1 MNSRLKNR
9 RRIRWCLAMCLC
21 AYCTSAITHAFAQ
34 TSAPQTGDDVLGPI
48 IIRSSRIESPA
59 ERLPGAASVLTEA
72 DIGDGRQQLGLDES
86 LTTVPGVFALNRY
99 NFAQDLRIAI
109 RGFGARSN
117 FGIRGIRVFVD
128 DVPATLPDGQSGV
141 DAVDL
146 GATERI
152 EVLRGP
158 SASLY
163 GTAAGGVLSL
173 YTREGGGLPEA
184 GVRTT
189 GGSYGY
195 FDARAE
201 AVGGAG
207 VPIDYSVHLSRT
219 GLDGFRDHA
228 ASERTLL
235 TSKFDYDFGP
245 GTQLSL
251 LLSALDAPIADDPGG
266 LTATEVAA
274 DRRQASPLNLRF
286 DAGEAVVQQKI
297 GVVLEQ
303 TVGERGRLRIRNY
316 YVLRDFDN
324 KLPFA
329 AVSLERFFAGG
340 GVEYRHDGDV
350 VGRSNRLLLGVD
362 VDHQDDDRVRRT
374 NIDGTVGAVTFDQ
387 REQVLSAGVFARDEI
402 DLTPD
407 LTFVLGLRYDSVRF
421 DVDDQFLGDGNDSGN
436 ITFTELSPS
445 TGLNLRIMPGVYL
458 YANGSYAFETPTT
471 TEFANPSGSGGFNTS
486 LEAQTALNLE
496 AGIKGNADQLLSYE
510 LALFHIAIDDQLI
523 PFEIPTSPGRFAFQ
537 NAGESTH
544 QGIELAA
551 RLALTPRWSAGAAYT
566 YSDFRF
572 DVFRDQTGASL
583 NGNRIPG
590 IPQHLFN
597 LDTRHAWASG
607 AFVAANARLVGSF
620 FADNENLVSIPGYAV
635 VDLRAG
641 YERQVGEWRFGAHA
655 GVNNL
660 FDRDYNAN
668 VRINATGGRF
678 FEPAPDRN
686 LFAGISI
693 RRGF

>member
-1 MNSRLKNR
+1 MNSRLNTPLR
-9 RRIRWCLAMCLC
+9 SSRCLFMCLGVC
-21 AYCTSAITHAFAQ
+21 CIAFSTNAFAQ
-34 TSAPQTGDDVLGPI
+34 SPAAQSADDLLGPI

-59 ERLPGAASVLTEA
+59 KRLPGAASVLTES

-86 LTTVPGVFALNRY
+86 LASVPGVFALNRY

-128 DVPATLPDGQSGV
+128 DVPATLPDGQSGL

-184 GVRTT
+184 GVRAT

-195 FDARAE
+195 FDTRVE
-201 AVGGAG
+201 ALGGAG
-207 VPIDYSVHLSRT
+207 VPVDYSVHLSRT

-235 TSKFDYDFGP
+235 TSKFGYEFSP
-245 GTQLSL
+245 GTRLSL
-251 LLSALDAPIADDPGG
+251 LVGALDAPIADDPGG
-266 LTATEVAA
+266 LTAAEVAV

-297 GVVLEQ
+297 GVVFEQ
-303 TVGERGRLRIRNY
+303 TVGERGRLRFRNH

-329 AVSLERFFAGG
+329 AVSLQRFFTGG
-340 GVEYRHDGDV
+340 GVDYRHDGAV
-350 VGRSNRLLLGVD
+350 LGRPNRLLLGTD
-362 VDHQDDDRVRRT
+362 VDHQDDDRLRRT
-374 NIDGTVGAVTFDQ
+374 NTNGTLGAVTFDQ
-387 REQVLSAGVFARDEI
+387 RERVLSTGVFARDEI

-421 DVDDQFLGDGNDSGN
+421 DVNDRFLSDGNDSGN
-436 ITFTELSPS
+436 ITFEELSPS
-445 TGLNLRIMPGVYL
+445 AGLIFAVTPDFSV
-458 YANGSYAFETPTT
+458 YANASFAFETPTT
-471 TEFANPSGSGGFNTS
+471 TEFANPSGRGGFNTS
-486 LEAQTALNLE
+486 LEAQTAFNLE
-496 AGIKGNADQLLSYE
+496 AGVKGGADELLSYE

-544 QGIELAA
+544 QGMELAA
-551 RLALTPRWSAGAAYT
+551 RLALTPQWSLGAAYT

-572 DVFRDQTGASL
+572 DAFRDQTGASL

-590 IPQHLFN
+590 IPKKLLN
-597 LDTRHAWASG
+597 LDTRYAWPSG
-607 AFVAANARLVGSF
+607 VFVAANARLVGSF

-641 YERQVGEWRFGAHA
+641 YEREVGEWRLGAHA
-655 GVNNL
+655 GVNNIL
-660 FDRDYNAN
+660 DRNYNAN
-668 VRINATGGRF
+668 VRINAAGGRF

-686 LFAGISI
+686 FYGGVSI